1 MAATRLMPVIDP
13 LYVASGFSVGMLVGM
28 TGVGGGSL
36 MTPLLILLFGVHPAT
51 AVGTDLLYAA
61 ATKAGGGIV
70 HGWSRSIHWPA
81 VIRLAC
87 GSIPAS
93 IVTLLVLWQ
102 LDLSA
107 ESARRLINTVLCF
120 ALLLTAV
127 SLIFR
132 QAVIETLR
140 SRMERFDDAAIA
152 RATVL
157 VGVALGV
164 LVSISSVGAGA
175 VGVTVLLLLYPQLPM
190 SRIVGSDIA
199 HAVPLTLIAGIGH
212 WAMGSTDWQLMGV
225 LLIGS
230 LPGIVIGSY
239 CAVRVPE
246 TALRLLLASIL
257 IVVAGKLGSE
267 EWRALSP
274 NLAAATRPALVV
286 THPPAVIPIATDARE
301 AKSAR

>member
-1 MAATRLMPVIDP
+1 MSVIDP
-13 LYVASGFSVGMLVGM
+13 LYVASGFSVGLLVGM

-70 HGWSRSIHWPA
+70 HGWARTIHWPA
-81 VIRLAC
+81 VLRLAI

-93 IVTLLVLWQ
+93 VLTLLVLWQ

-107 ESARRLINTVLCF
+107 ETARSLVNSVLCF
-120 ALLLTAV
+120 ALLLTAT

-132 QAVIETLR
+132 KAATETLR
-140 SRMERFDDAAIA
+140 WRLERYDDATIA

-157 VGVALGV
+157 VGAGLGV

-175 VGVTVLLLLYPQLPM
+175 VGVTALLLLYPKLPM

-212 WAMGSTDWQLMGV
+212 WAMGAIDWQLMSV

-239 CAVRVPE
+239 CATRVPE
-246 TALRLLLASIL
+246 TALRLLLAATLIL
-257 IVVAGKLGSE
+257 VAGKLASD
-267 EWRALSP
+267 EWRWSSAS
-274 NLAAATRPALVV
+274 LAAV
-286 THPPAVIPIATDARE
+286 TQ
-301 AKSAR
+301 SAPR